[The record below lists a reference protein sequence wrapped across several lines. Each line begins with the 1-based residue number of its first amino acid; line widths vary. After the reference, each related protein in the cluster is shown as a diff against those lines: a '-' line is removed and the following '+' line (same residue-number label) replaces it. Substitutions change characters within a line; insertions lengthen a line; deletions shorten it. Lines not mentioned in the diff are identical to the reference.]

1 MAVTL
6 YPGIRRLH
14 LLYTTRYDSIRTNDV
29 RDDLLGIKVWIS
41 TIQGFNPEALTP
53 IEFGVGSSINLDDL
67 AIDTTYYVRYAFIS
81 KIQPDVF
88 TISPEMAETTY
99 DELTTVYGELTNDP
113 HYLARSQTSQDPD
126 WQYATGIFRVWSINE
141 EVTGNGPVY
150 SIVSG
155 SATNGLQ
162 VTINA
167 TTGLFQATGWTGAA
181 TTAKVT
187 FKAVYNDKEVLR
199 DWNIINGIGQDA
211 PQIRLI
217 TTPDEFIYNDVNA
230 ELSETPQVK
239 VTAVLTNLTGTCT
252 FTATGYKV
260 DGTLIGNVAFTQ
272 TGNEIVITK
281 NQFANAGAAAAISK
295 QIKYVIVRA
304 EIGDVFDEDTIIRL
318 NNGTNEI
325 TIDLDNPNA
334 QLQADDIGI
343 VDPSEYAEATCSIE
357 VYEGTTKL
365 TPTSNASLPTPGTW
379 CIPTID
385 NTNITVGTASINPG
399 TKIISFGAPA
409 AMTADT
415 ANIVFTVTYKSLAGV
430 VNTRTV
436 RQNISKIK
444 QGVPGATAPQ
454 LNLRAPRL
462 AFVRPKN
469 QPESATIPDSISI
482 IAGTVNLT
490 NETYTFKLG
499 NTVVQAESTN
509 NTYIVN
515 KFTDSVSKTYKV
527 IVEGLNS
534 ELETVTLEDEITLYY
549 LQEGTDI
556 IAADINNSSRVIT
569 CDSDGTADNANFPL
583 TFNTIVVRGTEILS
597 SPSVTY
603 AIENIVGL
611 NPTKIS
617 LNSSTGIVTIT
628 QHDPTDI
635 FSSFDIRFIVGST
648 NIVKTVK
655 LTKVLD
661 GASAPL
667 VNLTTTNQVFIKQ
680 RNSNSYNVN
689 SVQLSVSAVNIPETR
704 VYEWYIDGVLQTGE
718 SGSTLTVA
726 AFQTGTSKVIKAVVK
741 NTTENIES
749 FDSLTL
755 FSVDEGSDTY
765 IAFLTNENQTLP
777 ANQAGVLYD
786 TTSPYAT
793 STMTVLRGGTVLT
806 SGVTFSVAEESATMD
821 VSINSTTGAITVNT
835 FTAEYNAEATFRATV
850 TKPDGS
856 TITLDKKLTIN
867 KTRDGTQGIN
877 SAIIY
882 AYKRSA
888 AALPANDSPGEVTYS
903 FISKTITTQSLSGG
917 WQKTI
922 PTGNNPLYVVAAT
935 AASKEDTDVIGS
947 AEWSAPVVL
956 TQNGVNAATIFLYA
970 RNDSTTIAPTF
981 SPAAEI
987 TYTFSSKSISPAV
1000 SGWSTTIPAASN
1012 GTSIWVVFAT
1022 ASATGTTDIIES
1034 SDWSTPQVLAQ
1045 KGDKG
1050 TDGTSI
1056 DVQYSVDNATWTY
1069 NPAGAKYIRTG
1080 TKVPPATTFTYGA
1093 GVKFVPELGVE
1104 YTVVNGQTSYLH
1116 IKYSNDGGST
1126 FTANNGE
1133 DVGTWIGTY
1142 VDFTQADSTS
1152 TSTYTWVKIKGEDG
1166 TSIDVQ
1172 YSIDNVSWTY
1182 NPSGAKYIRTGTK
1195 VAGASSFTYTAGV
1208 KFVPE
1213 LGVEYTVVNG
1223 QTSYLHIKYS
1233 NDGGASFT
1241 GNSGENIGDWIG
1253 TYVDFTQADST
1264 NVNSYTWVKIKGE
1277 PGLDGSSVIVEY
1289 STNNVNWTSN
1299 PSGAKYIRTGTKTPP
1314 ATTYTYTAG
1323 VKFVPELGV
1332 EYTVVN
1338 GQTSYFHVKYSNDGG
1353 ASFTGNNGED
1363 AGTWIGTY
1371 VDFTA
1376 ADSNSVSSYTWV
1388 KIKGDQGQTGQSNHR
1403 VYKVEA
1409 FGTSPAT
1416 PSSTTSGG
1424 TPSGWSASPLTLSS
1438 NQVQWQ
1444 SDGTTP
1450 AGSTTTTWSTPY
1462 QSYLKVA
1469 QLSAISADIG
1479 TITAG
1484 EITSGSSSDGVTVTP
1499 NGIKVTQG
1507 GVVRVRIGN
1516 LSSW

>member
-14 LLYTTRYDSIRTNDV
+14 LLYTTRYDTIRTTDV
-29 RDDLLGIKVWIS
+29 RDDLLGIKVWVS
-41 TIQGFNPEALTP
+41 TTQGFNPQTLTP
-53 IEFGVGSSINLDDL
+53 IDFGVGSSVTIDDL
-67 AIDTTYYVRYAFIS
+67 DTNTEYFVRYAFIS
-81 KIQPDVF
+81 RIDPEVY
-88 TISPEMAETTY
+88 TISQEFSVTTY
-99 DELTTVYGELTNDP
+99 DELTRIYGELTNDP
-113 HYLARSQTSQDPD
+113 HYLARSQNSSDPD
-126 WQYATGIFRVWSINE
+126 WTFATGTFRVWNVSE
-141 EVTGNGPVY
+141 EITGNGPVY
-150 SIVSG
+150 SVVSG
-155 SATNGLQ
+155 SQTNGLQ
-162 VTINA
+162 VTIDPV
-167 TTGLFQATGWTGAA
+167 TGVFSASGWTG
-181 TTAKVT
+181 TLNTAKVT
-187 FKAVYNDKEVLR
+187 FKAVFDDIEVLR
-199 DWNIINGIGQDA
+199 DWNVINGIGQDA
-211 PQIRLI
+211 PQIKL
-217 TTPDEFIYNDVNA
+217 TLLPDNFIYEDVNA
-230 ELSETPQVK
+230 ALSVVPQV
-239 VTAVLTNLTGTCT
+239 TATASLTNLTGTAT
-252 FTATGYKV
+252 FTVRGFRAN
-260 DGTLIGNVAFTQ
+260 GTEIGPVAFTQ
-272 TGNEIVITK
+272 SGNQITIT
-281 NQFANAGAAAAISK
+281 NQQFANVASD
-295 QIKYVIVRA
+295 IKYAVIKA
-304 EIGDVFDEDTIIRL
+304 EIADTYDEDTVFRL
-318 NNGTNEI
+318 NNGTQEI
-325 TIDLDNPNA
+325 TIDISNPVV
-334 QLQADDIGI
+334 QLQADEDGL
-343 VDPSEYAEATCSIE
+343 VDNAEYAETATYIE

-365 TPTSNASLPTPGTW
+365 TPTSQGSVPTPGTW
-379 CIPTID
+379 AVTTI
-385 NTNITVGTASINPG
+385 TGTGITPG
-399 TKIISFGAPA
+399 TGTLQTVAKRYSYGAHA

-415 ANIVFTVTYKSLAGV
+415 ANVVFEITYRTLAGV
-430 VNTRTV
+430 LGVREI
-436 RQNISKIK
+436 RQNLSKSK
-444 QGVPGATAPQ
+444 QGISGATASQ
-454 LNLRAPRL
+454 VNLRSERL
-462 AFVRPKN
+462 AFVRARN
-469 QPESATIPDSISI
+469 AAQALPEYIDVVASISNI
-482 IAGTVNLT
+482 NSPAYSWTIDGTPVSPPDNDNILRVNRFT
-490 NETYTFKLG
+490 NQLSKSIG
-499 NTVVQAESTN
+499 VTVSGTNSQLESISLSDTH
-509 NTYIVN
+509 
-515 KFTDSVSKTYKV
+515 
-527 IVEGLNS
+527 
-534 ELETVTLEDEITLYY
+534 TLYY
-549 LQEGTDI
+549 LEEGSDVIAVDI
-556 IAADINNSSRVIT
+556 QNASRIIT
-569 CDSDGTADNANFPL
+569 CDSDGTPDSGNFPL
-583 TFNTIVVRGTEILS
+583 VFKTTVVRGTTTLS
-597 SPSVTY
+597 SPEVSY
-603 AIENIVGL
+603 AIQNVVGL
-611 NPTKIS
+611 DSTKIS
-617 LNSSTGIVTIT
+617 INASTGTISVAS
-628 QHDPTDI
+628 HNPTPI
-635 FSSFDIRFIVGST
+635 FNSFDIVFTVGT
-648 NIVKTVK
+648 TTVIKTVS

-661 GASAPL
+661 GASAPI
-667 VNLTTTNQVFIKQ
+667 VNLTANRQVFIQLK
-680 RNSNSYNVN
+680 NSNSFNFSN
-689 SVQLSVSAVNIPETR
+689 ATITANQINIPSPQ
-704 VYEWYIDGVLQTGE
+704 VYAWYIDGTLQASETG
-718 SGSTLTVA
+718 SSITVS
-726 AFQTGTSKVIKAVVK
+726 AFPVGTSKLVKCVVS
-741 NTTENIES
+741 NTAEGIST
-749 FDSLTL
+749 FDQLTL
-755 FSVDEGSDTY
+755 FSVAEGSDAYTVG
-765 IAFLTNENQTLP
+765 LVNENQTLP
-777 ANQAGVLYD
+777 ANEDGVLYN
-786 TTSPYAT
+786 TTSPIAT
-793 STMTVLRGGTVLT
+793 SSMIVLRGADVVVGAGTSSASV
-806 SGVTFSVAEESATMD
+806 VFSVVTQSGLTA
-821 VSINSTTGAITVNT
+821 SISNTGAIVVSA
-835 FTAEYNAEATFRATV
+835 FSAQYSGEATFRATI
-850 TKPDGS
+850 TKPDTT
-856 TITLDKKLTIN
+856 TISLEKTLTIN
-867 KTRDGTQGIN
+867 KTRDGKKGIN
-877 SAIIY
+877 SALVY
-882 AYKRSA
+882 AYKRASSV
-888 AALPANDSPGEVTYS
+888 PNDNPGAFDYS
-903 FISKTITTQSLSGG
+903 FLTKAITTATLANN

-922 PTGNNPLYVVAAT
+922 PSGSDPLYVVIAT
-935 AASKEDTDVIGS
+935 AASDTTTDSV
-947 AEWSAPVVL
+947 AANEWSSPPTLLVK
-956 TQNGVNAATIFLYA
+956 NGLDGLNTASVFLYA
-970 RNDSTTIAPTF
+970 RNNSTSSAPAF
-981 SPAAEI
+981 SPGTL
-987 TYTFSSKSISPAV
+987 TYSFSSKSISGTLPTGWYSTIPAV
-1000 SGWSTTIPAASN
+1000 SEGTVVWIVQATASSTTDTDQIASNGWSTPK
-1012 GTSIWVVFAT
+1012 
-1022 ASATGTTDIIES
+1022 
-1034 SDWSTPQVLAQ
+1034 VLAQ

-1050 TDGTSI
+1050 EDGTSL
-1056 DVQYSVDNATWTY
+1056 DVQYSVDNSTWTY

-1126 FTANNGE
+1126 FTGNNGE

-1182 NPSGAKYIRTGTK
+1182 NPTGAKYIRTGTK
-1195 VAGASSFTYTAGV
+1195 AAGASSFTYTAGV

-1233 NDGGASFT
+1233 NDGGSTFT

-1253 TYVDFTQADST
+1253 TYVDFTAADS
-1264 NVNSYTWVKIKGE
+1264 NSVSSYTWVKIKGE

-1388 KIKGDQGQTGQSNHR
+1388 RIKGDQGQTGQSNHR